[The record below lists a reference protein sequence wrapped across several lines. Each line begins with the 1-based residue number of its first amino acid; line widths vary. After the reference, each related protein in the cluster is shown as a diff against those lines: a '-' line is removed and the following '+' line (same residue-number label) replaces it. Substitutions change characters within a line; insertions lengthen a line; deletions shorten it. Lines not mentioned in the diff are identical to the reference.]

1 MEKLTFSELMTEI
14 EATFGSVSEFAHN
27 GFHYITVPKD
37 FMPELDSD
45 YESRKQ
51 RREEYLKTT
60 KFGTVNV
67 ADQQGGEG
75 EGEEWYIVYHFV
87 DHDVYIRVDGW
98 YQSYYGTEFD
108 GWDSCSEVRPQQ
120 RMVTF
125 YE

>member
-14 EATFGSVSEFAHN
+14 EATFGDVSEFAHD
-27 GFHYITVPKD
+27 GFYYITVPND

-67 ADQQGGEG
+67 VDQHGGEG

-87 DHDVYIRVDGW
+87 DHDVYVRVDGW
-98 YQSYYGTEFD
+98 YQSYHGTEFD
-108 GWDSCSEVRPQQ
+108 GWGSCREVRPQQ